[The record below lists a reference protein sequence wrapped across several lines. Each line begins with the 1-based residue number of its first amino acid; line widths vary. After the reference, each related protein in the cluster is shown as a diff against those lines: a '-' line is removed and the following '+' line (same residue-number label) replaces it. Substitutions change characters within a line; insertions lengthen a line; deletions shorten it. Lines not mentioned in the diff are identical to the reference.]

1 MKKSISK
8 LTLQRET
15 LKVLIGLE
23 LRRAVGGDPAL
34 VAADTGREVCT
45 SPLAVNDTGTEVC
58 TTLVIK
64 K

>member
-34 VAADTGREVCT
+34 VVADTGKEVCT
-45 SPLAVNDTGTEVC
+45 SAAAVNDTGTEVC
-58 TTLVIK
+58 TAPAIK